1 MFIYYFAGLL
11 TFIEFCFNVKTTFKL
26 SASDSCFSHQAADRP
41 AAGYLAFS
49 FLCTFV
55 PGSEKCIERTFA
67 PVEHSLD
74 GTFASQERMFQELSL
89 HGTFAHME
97 PSLHKQLSF
106 INTGVNVRIKIQPTN
121 INCCSVLPYPTH
133 CCE

>member
-89 HGTFAHME
+89 HGTFAPLE
-97 PSLHKQLSF
+97 LSLHKQLSCLLTF
-106 INTGVNVRIKIQPTN
+106 VPVEL
-121 INCCSVLPYPTH
+121 SLP
-133 CCE
+133 